1 MMKTLFA
8 KFAVAALAAASAVAV
23 AQTPAFLTKPVTMV
37 VPFAPGG
44 ITDGLARLFAARL
57 GEKWKQPV
65 LVDNR
70 PGGGTVIGT
79 RDVVKAAPD
88 GHTLLLTS
96 FGYVINQILY
106 KNLPYEPKALAPL
119 NLVGLSPNVLYLHP
133 SVPASNVAEL
143 VAYAKANP
151 GKLTF
156 ASSGNATSP
165 HIAAELFG
173 SITGTGV
180 VHVPYRGTG
189 PAMADLLGGQVS
201 GIFDTLQSM
210 PYVKAGKLKVLAVAN
225 EQRLP
230 AAPEVPTFREAGLPG
245 MVTASWF
252 GFFMPAA
259 TPEAVQKQLVDDIQ
273 EVSKQPD
280 VRAKIVQLGVE
291 PAALPQR
298 DFQRFLDAELA
309 RWTELTRARNI
320 KLD

>member
-1 MMKTLFA
+1 MKTLCA
-8 KFAVAALAAASAVAV
+8 KLAAAVTLVAAAGTAA
-23 AQTPAFLTKPVTMV
+23 AQTAAFPAKPVTMV
-37 VPFAPGG
+37 VPFPPGG
-44 ITDGLARLFAARL
+44 ITDGLARLFAAKL

-70 PGGGTVIGT
+70 SGGGTVIGT
-79 RDVVKAAPD
+79 RDVARSAPD

-106 KNLPYEPKALAPL
+106 KNLPYEPKSLVPL
-119 NLVGLSPNVLYLHP
+119 SLVGLSPNVLYLHP

-143 VAYAKANP
+143 VAYAKAHP
-151 GKLTF
+151 GKLTL

-165 HIAAELFG
+165 HIAAELFE
-173 SITGTGV
+173 SITGTSVG
-180 VHVPYRGTG
+180 HVPYRGTA
-189 PAMADLLGGQVS
+189 PAMADLLGGQVN

-225 EQRLP
+225 EQRL
-230 AAPEVPTFREAGLPG
+230 AGAPEVPTFREAGLPG

-252 GFFMPAA
+252 GFFAPAA
-259 TPEAVQKQLVDDIQ
+259 TPDAVQKQLVDDIQ
-273 EVSKQPD
+273 EVSRQPD
-280 VRAKIVQLGVE
+280 VRARIVQLGVE

-298 DFQRFLDAELA
+298 DFQRFLDTELA